1 MPESRGRIV
10 AAFFLTAGGTMAQQA
25 AESRVAVFFEEG
37 FPTLDAPP
45 LSKGALEEALRPLG
59 ARFLGLDALRD
70 GLEREA
76 FDLLVLPNGSAI
88 PKNAWKAVVSFLEEG
103 GSLCVPGGAPL
114 SVPVRREGNGWKVE
128 VPQPAYGRELL
139 LGPPALVVGPG
150 ATIPAEGVAWH
161 SASRFSPAAA
171 EVARPSRVF
180 AFDMRFTDRKD
191 FEKEDGSSGPR
202 DALVRPLVQGRLA
215 GGEVVAAVALEIDR
229 LRGRFAG
236 GRWVLAPFDGPRPAA
251 LIRSLAER
259 ALAGPLELVVR
270 PLTPCVEVGEPAAFR
285 IESRRP
291 RGAKSGRPS
300 ADPPAEP
307 LSVETLLTGPRG
319 AEIAR
324 MYVELTGTGSLR
336 SGEFRT
342 SGGAALPQGLVTATA
357 VMGGPGGPIL
367 ARAAVRVGSALPSG
381 SPIEARGEE
390 FFREGKPFRVSGMTY
405 MDSRVHRKFL
415 FEPDPARWDEDMAA
429 MRRAGVN
436 LLRTGLWSAWKTA
449 MLDAGAPSEGFLRSL
464 DAFVATAAS
473 HDLPV
478 IFTFFSFLP
487 EAWGGENPFL
497 DPRSLAAQ
505 REFVAA
511 IARRYRGSPWVI
523 FDLINEP
530 SFSSARHL
538 WSTRPNADAHEE
550 AAWKDWWKRAL
561 GVATKGPEGKER
573 EESEAWGEV
582 FERWRLSP
590 RAGLKL
596 PAPEDFEPWRHIYE
610 GKSPRR
616 AAAYLRF
623 AQEAFASWAGALRE
637 TIRANAGPQAL
648 VTVGQDEGGLADRPH
663 PLLHA
668 EAVDFTC
675 IHTWW
680 NNDDLLW
687 DAVAAKA
694 VGKPLLVEETGVM
707 LEEDMDGRS
716 RRTPAEVRDL
726 LERKLAL
733 ALAGRAVGSIVWTWD
748 ANPYMPSDNE
758 ASIGLR
764 RADGSEKP
772 ELEVFRGVAAFLE
785 RNRERMTEPEP
796 DSVAVLLPHAGQ
808 HQPRS
813 HALEAS
819 RRCVRTLFYRLGLG
833 AEASSDLGPRGLD
846 GRRLIVVPS
855 PGAIARKGWEALQE
869 AVRGGATALIT
880 GPFDADEDGLP
891 AGRLGRLGLS
901 GTVRPVSREMRL
913 KVGEKSVEASFGG
926 WKLER
931 IDWLDLGEA
940 VLLERSLG
948 SGRLLLCPLPVE
960 LSDDSDSAEALYR
973 EAARIAG
980 VATPPSR
987 PRGALARRLRYPTAD
1002 LWVFVNESSEA
1013 QAIAADPDGP
1023 PAPRSLPPGRAALL
1037 LADRKDGKAIDAY
1050 PAETVP
1056 R

>member
-1 MPESRGRIV
+1 MPEARGRIV

-25 AESRVAVFFEEG
+25 AESRVAVFYEEG

-45 LSKGALEEALRPLG
+45 LSRPDLEEALRPLG

-70 GLEREA
+70 GLDRDA
-76 FDLLVLPNGSAI
+76 FDLLVLPHGSAV
-88 PKNAWKAVVSFLEEG
+88 PKNAWKAIVTFLEEG

-114 SVPVRREGNGWKVE
+114 SVPVRREGSGWKVE
-128 VPQPAYGRELL
+128 VPQPAYGRELF

-150 ATIPAEGVAWH
+150 APFGAENLECIEGDTTGFAPEASVAI
-161 SASRFSPAAA
+161 
-171 EVARPSRVF
+171 RPSRVF
-180 AFDMRFTDRKD
+180 AFDLRFTDRKD

-202 DALVRPLVQGRLA
+202 DALVRPLVRGMLE
-215 GGEVVAAVALEIDR
+215 GGEFVAPIALEIDR

-236 GRWVLAPFDGPRPAA
+236 GRWVLAPFDGPRSPALVRA
-251 LIRSLAER
+251 LAER
-259 ALAGPLELVVR
+259 ALAGPHELVVR
-270 PLTPCVEVGEPAAFR
+270 PLSPWVGAGEPAAFR
-285 IESRRP
+285 IEFRKP
-291 RGAKSGRPS
+291 RGSKAGRASGDR
-300 ADPPAEP
+300 AVDPLPAEVV
-307 LSVETLLTGPRG
+307 LAGPNG

-324 MYVELTGTGSLR
+324 SAVELTGTGSLR
-336 SGEFRT
+336 TGEFWT
-342 SGGAALPQGLVTATA
+342 AGATLPEGLVTATVRVA
-357 VMGGPGGPIL
+357 GGPFE
-367 ARAAVRVGSALPSG
+367 ARAGVRIGAKLPPGPPLAV
-381 SPIEARGEE
+381 RGEE
-390 FFREGKPFRVSGMTY
+390 FLRGGKPFRVSGMTY
-405 MDSRVHRKFL
+405 MDSGVHRKFL
-415 FEPDPARWDEDMAA
+415 FEPDPARWNEDMAA

-449 MLDAGAPSEGFLRSL
+449 MLDAGAPSETFLRSL

-511 IARRYRGSPWVI
+511 IARRYRGSPWVL

-561 GVATKGPEGKER
+561 GVATKGPDGKER

-687 DAVAAKA
+687 DAVAAKE

-707 LEEDMDGRS
+707 LEEDMDGGN

-758 ASIGLR
+758 ASIGLL
-764 RADGSEKP
+764 RADGSEKA

-796 DSVAVLLPHAGQ
+796 DAVAVLLPHAGQ
-808 HQPRS
+808 SQPRS

-819 RRCVRTLFYRLGLG
+819 RRCVRTLFYGLGVG
-833 AEASSDLGPRGLD
+833 AEAASDLAPSSLG

-855 PGAIARKGWEALQE
+855 PGAIARKGWEALEE

-891 AGRLGRLGLS
+891 AGRLAKLGLS

-913 KVGEKSVEASFGG
+913 RVGEESIEASFGG

-931 IDWLDLGEA
+931 VEWLDLGA
-940 VLLERSLG
+940 PILLEKPLG
-948 SGRLLLCPLPVE
+948 KGRLLLCPLPVE
-960 LSDDSDSAEALYR
+960 LSDDPDSAEAIYSQ
-973 EAARIAG
+973 AARIAA
-980 VATPPSR
+980 VATPAPS
-987 PRGALARRLRYPTAD
+987 PRGLLARRLRFPTAD
-1002 LWVFVNESSEA
+1002 LWVLVNESAETRSFPP
-1013 QAIAADPDGP
+1013 DPGVPSGRATLHLLERDTGKEIDSY
-1023 PAPRSLPPGRAALL
+1023 PAPGSRR
-1037 LADRKDGKAIDAY
+1037 
-1050 PAETVP
+1050 
-1056 R
+1056 

>member
-1 MPESRGRIV
+1 MPEARGRIV
-10 AAFFLTAGGTMAQQA
+10 AAIFLTAGGTMAQQA
-25 AESRVAVFFEEG
+25 AESRIAVFFEEG

-45 LSKGALEEALRPLG
+45 LSKSELEEALVPLG
-59 ARFLGLDALRD
+59 GRFLGLDALRD
-70 GLEREA
+70 GLDRDA
-76 FDLLVLPNGSAI
+76 YDLLVLPNGSAI
-88 PKNAWKAVVSFLEEG
+88 PKNAWKAIVSFLEEG

-128 VPQPAYGRELL
+128 VPQPAYGREVL

-150 ATIPAEGVAWH
+150 API
-161 SASRFSPAAA
+161 AA
-171 EVARPSRVF
+171 EELECIEGDTTGFAPEASVAIRPSRVF

-202 DALVRPLVQGRLA
+202 DALVRPLVRGLLER
-215 GGEVVAAVALEIDR
+215 GEFVAPIALEIDR

-236 GRWVLAPFDGPRPAA
+236 GRWVLAPFDGPRSPALVRA
-251 LIRSLAER
+251 LAER
-259 ALAGPLELVVR
+259 ALAGPHELVVR
-270 PLTPCVEVGEPAAFR
+270 PLSPWVGAGEPAAFR
-285 IESRRP
+285 IEFRKP
-291 RGAKSGRPS
+291 RGSKAGRASGDRT
-300 ADPPAEP
+300 ADPLQAE
-307 LSVETLLTGPRG
+307 VVLTGANG
-319 AEIAR
+319 TEVAR
-324 MYVELTGTGSLR
+324 SAVELTGTGSLR
-336 SGEFRT
+336 TGEFRT
-342 SGGAALPQGLVTATA
+342 AGAALPEGLVTATVRVA
-357 VMGGPGGPIL
+357 GGPFE
-367 ARAAVRVGSALPSG
+367 ARAGVRIGAKLPPGPPLAV
-381 SPIEARGEE
+381 RGEE
-390 FFREGKPFRVSGMTY
+390 FLRGGKPFRVSGMTY
-405 MDSRVHRKFL
+405 MDSGVHRKFL
-415 FEPDPARWDEDMAA
+415 FEPDPARWNEDMAA

-449 MLDAGAPSEGFLRSL
+449 MLDAGAPSEAFLRSL

-511 IARRYRGSPWVI
+511 IARRYRGSPWVL

-561 GVATKGPEGKER
+561 GVVTKGPDGKER

-675 IHTWW
+675 MHTWW

-716 RRTPAEVRDL
+716 RRSPAEVRDL
-726 LERKLAL
+726 LEQKLAL

-758 ASIGLR
+758 ASIGLL
-764 RADGSEKP
+764 RADGSEKA

-819 RRCVRTLFYRLGLG
+819 RRCVRTLFYPPLGVG
-833 AEASSDLGPRGLD
+833 AEAASDLAPSGLA

-855 PGAIARKGWEALQE
+855 PGAIARKGWEALEE

-891 AGRLGRLGLS
+891 AGRLGGLGLS
-901 GTVRPVSREMRL
+901 GIVRPVSREMRL
-913 KVGEKSVEASFGG
+913 TAGEMSIEVSFGG
-926 WKLER
+926 WKLDR
-931 IDWLDLGEA
+931 IEWLDLGGPGL
-940 VLLERSLG
+940 VERPLG
-948 SGRLLLCPLPVE
+948 SGRFLLCPLPVE
-960 LSDDSDSAEALYR
+960 LSDDAGSAEALYR

-980 VATPPSR
+980 VATPAPS
-987 PRGALARRLRYPTAD
+987 PRGLLVRTLRFPRAVLCILVNEGSEAASVGLGAGRSLGPFEVPPGRSALLLLDGAMTGLIDRYPT
-1002 LWVFVNESSEA
+1002 E
-1013 QAIAADPDGP
+1013 
-1023 PAPRSLPPGRAALL
+1023 GR
-1037 LADRKDGKAIDAY
+1037 
-1050 PAETVP
+1050 
-1056 R
+1056 